1 MRLVGNFNVVHV
13 QIYLLILYL
22 LHSLCYGMYLKLFIR
37 TLISIFLSVKGTV
50 ENVDELVIRMR
61 GIKAGFVC
69 VYFERGNYKKN

>member
-1 MRLVGNFNVVHV
+1 MLLEDNFNVDRV
-13 QIYLLILYL
+13 QIYLLIQYL
-22 LHSLCYGMYLKLFIR
+22 LLLLCYGTYIHYQR

-69 VYFERGNYKKN
+69 VYFERGNYL